1 MAQTAYSIIHEDEWL
16 LAASKTAGVPSQH
29 DKSGDP
35 ALIDMLQ
42 KACGGPLFVVHRIDR
57 PASGLVL
64 FARSSETAGRLSELF
79 RSAAVER
86 RYWAIVGVQPEPAE
100 ATLTHRLEMRPRTNK
115 TAVVMEGRRKAELKY
130 AVVAQTERYWL
141 LDVELVTGRHHQI
154 RAQLAAIG
162 CPIRGDLKY
171 GAKRSIP
178 GGGIG
183 LHAYQLSLTHPHTGR
198 ELTLSAPVPH
208 DRLWQALTENR
219 DVRHSAQLGAN
230 PPEPRGI

>member
-16 LAASKTAGVPSQH
+16 LAASKTAGVPSQR

-35 ALIDMLQ
+35 ALIDMIENR
-42 KACGGPLFVVHRIDR
+42 GGGSLFVVHRIDR
-57 PASGLVL
+57 PASGVVL

-86 RYWAIVGVQPEPAE
+86 RYWAIVGVQPQPIE
-100 ATLTHRLEMRPRTNK
+100 ATLTHCLEMHPRSNK
-115 TAVVMEGRRKAELKY
+115 AIVVKKGGQKAELKY
-130 AVVAQTERYWL
+130 SVVAQSTRYWL
-141 LDVELVTGRHHQI
+141 LDVQLLTGRHHQI

-171 GAKRSIP
+171 GARRSIP

-183 LHAYQLSLTHPHTGR
+183 LHAYRLSLIHPHTGR
-198 ELTLSAPVPH
+198 ELILSAPPPG
-208 DRLWQALTENR
+208 DTLWRALTER
-219 DVRHSAQLGAN
+219 F
-230 PPEPRGI
+230 

>member
-1 MAQTAYSIIHEDEWL
+1 MVLYSVEKPAYRIIYKDDWL
-16 LAASKTAGVPSQH
+16 LAASKEAGIPSQH

-35 ALIDMLQ
+35 ALIEMLE
-42 KACGGPLFVVHRIDR
+42 KECGGPLFVVHRIDR

-64 FARSSETAGRLSELF
+64 FARSAKTAGLLSELF

-86 RYWAIVGVQPEPAE
+86 RYWAIVGDQPEPTE
-100 ATLTHRLEMRPRTNK
+100 ATLTHRLESRPTGNK
-115 TAVVMEGRRKAELKY
+115 TDVVTEGGREATMKY
-130 AVVAQTERYWL
+130 AVVAKSERFWL

-171 GAKRSIP
+171 RARRSIP

-183 LHAYQLSLTHPHTGR
+183 LHAYRLKLTHPHDGR
-198 ELTLSAPVPH
+198 KLTFSAPAPD
-208 DRLWQALTENR
+208 DRLWQALTEY
-219 DVRHSAQLGAN
+219 L
-230 PPEPRGI
+230 